1 MARIIK
7 GDKILVISG
16 KDRNKTGK
24 VLRVLPSDRA
34 LLVEGVNMAKKHQ
47 RPKKQGQK
55 GQIISLPRPI
65 DESNAMLVC
74 PKCQKATRVGMSLP
88 QAGKNGAKRARIC
101 KKCKAEI

>member
-1 MARIIK
+1 MAKIIK
-7 GDKILVISG
+7 GDKVLVIAG

-24 VLRVLPSDRA
+24 VIRVLPQDRA
-34 LLVEGVNMAKKHQ
+34 LLIEGVNLAKKHQ
-47 RPKKQGQK
+47 RPKKQGQQ

-74 PKCQKATRVGMSLP
+74 PKCGKATRVGSSTIGE
-88 QAGKNGAKRARIC
+88 GKDAVKRVRTC